1 MSEQTK
7 QNSESVKPTQQEYFD
22 KFLYIYTELSTLNED
37 IKQLS
42 DSFKEDYPEADLS
55 NLKKVSKLK
64 AEQRL
69 GDNVDKVNAFL
80 EAVDTFTN

>member
-1 MSEQTK
+1 MTEQTK
-7 QNSESVKPTQQEYFD
+7 PTQKDYFD

-42 DSFKEDYPEADLS
+42 DLFKEDYPEADLS

-64 AEQRL
+64 AEQKL

-80 EAVDTFTN
+80 EAVDTFIN

>member
-1 MSEQTK
+1 MNEI
-7 QNSESVKPTQQEYFD
+7 VKPTQKDYFD

-42 DSFKEDYPEADLS
+42 DLFKEDYPEADLS

-64 AEQRL
+64 AEQKL

-80 EAVDTFTN
+80 EAVDTFINWC

>member
-1 MSEQTK
+1 MNEI
-7 QNSESVKPTQQEYFD
+7 VKPTQKDYFD

-42 DSFKEDYPEADLS
+42 DLFKEDYPEADLS

-64 AEQRL
+64 AEQKL

-80 EAVDTFTN
+80 EAVDTFIN